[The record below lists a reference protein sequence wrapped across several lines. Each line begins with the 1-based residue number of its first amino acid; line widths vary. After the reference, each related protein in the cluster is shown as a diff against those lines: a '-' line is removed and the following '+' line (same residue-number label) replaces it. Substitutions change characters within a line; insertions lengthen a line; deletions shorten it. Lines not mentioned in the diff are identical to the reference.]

1 MVLKGAGKMPSKA
14 IGDETVWG
22 VVDRLQRET
31 DPIRKYALR
40 SLLIEQ
46 EDRFGTMAEKLDRA
60 DAHIAAGHFKIKELE
75 NATASLRARG
85 ADVAIAE
92 RVLEN
97 LREIMQTFDSYRR
110 LVLLEL
116 DRRAF

>member
-1 MVLKGAGKMPSKA
+1 MPGKAM
-14 IGDETVWG
+14 GDELVWG

-60 DAHIAAGHFKIKELE
+60 DAHIAAGNFKIKELE
-75 NATASLRARG
+75 SATASLRARG
-85 ADVAIAE
+85 ADVATAE
-92 RVLEN
+92 NILQN
-97 LREIMQTFDSYRR
+97 LREILETFDKYRE
-110 LVLLEL
+110 LVRQEL
-116 DRRAF
+116 GRNAF